1 MSSYEKLQNIFKED
15 EKKLSSSG
23 RKRLDAILGKKE
35 SVVKWQSFKDIFQ
48 KLKSPFL
55 KLDSLIFKDPPKYT
69 NQFNKR

>member
-15 EKKLSSSG
+15 EKKLTSSG
-23 RKRLDAILGKKE
+23 RERLNAILGKKE
-35 SVVKWQSFKDIFQ
+35 PVVKLQSFKDIFE

-69 NQFNKR
+69 NQFHKR